1 MVVVVFSGGL
11 WVGATLSFADTASAA
26 GLLIG
31 VAGLALG
38 GARLLSNKLRADRL
52 RAIRARKAMDGAGL
66 SEDEVSGP
74 DR

>member
-1 MVVVVFSGGL
+1 M
-11 WVGATLSFADTASAA
+11 GATLSFADTASAA

-52 RAIRARKAMDGAGL
+52 RAIRARKAMEEAGL